1 MNINDTMAVKIAD
14 FYLDYFNNY
23 LSVELIAE
31 HHFIPT
37 HIAQELIDYGRKLH
51 ESKVK
56 NRR

>member
-31 HHFIPT
+31 HHYLPT
-37 HIAQELIDYGRKLH
+37 HVAQVLIDYGREIH
-51 ESKVK
+51 ETKVK

>member
-1 MNINDTMAVKIAD
+1 MDINDTMAIKIAD

-31 HHFIPT
+31 HHYLPP
-37 HIAQELIDYGRKLH
+37 HIAQVLIDYGREIH
-51 ESKVK
+51 ENKVK